1 MRSFLVTFKA
11 GGKGIDFIG
20 DLVADLPDDISF
32 DKVFIDRIKADVKTS
47 FDAKLAEGLQPGA
60 EPPTIAQVVILA
72 VIPLEAPQD
81 VQDALPRL

>member
-1 MRSFLVTFKA
+1 MRSFLVTFKV

-20 DLVADLPDDISF
+20 DLVADLPDEICF

-47 FDAKLAEGLQPGA
+47 FDAKLAEGAKPA
-60 EPPTIAQVVILA
+60 TEPPTVAQVVILA

-81 VQDALPRL
+81 AQDALPRL